1 MANTDLHTAKAVN
14 EAMGSVQ
21 LWLRSAM
28 GQKQTFGDTLSN
40 VRFRG
45 LSGHRKGADA
55 ESQSECPLLG
65 VKRTFTSCPL
75 YVRL

>member
-40 VRFRG
+40 VRFWG
-45 LSGHRKGADA
+45 QSGHRKTADA
-55 ESQSECPLLG
+55 AS
-65 VKRTFTSCPL
+65 
-75 YVRL
+75 

>member
-40 VRFRG
+40 VCFRG
-45 LSGHRKGADA
+45 QSGHPKVTIGVSRF
-55 ESQSECPLLG
+55 ECLLSG
-65 VKRTFTSCPL
+65 VKRTFASYPL
-75 YVRL
+75 NVC

>member
-1 MANTDLHTAKAVN
+1 
-14 EAMGSVQ
+14 
-21 LWLRSAM
+21 M

-65 VKRTFTSCPL
+65 VKRTSRHA
-75 YVRL
+75 RLNVCL

>member
-28 GQKQTFGDTLSN
+28 GQKQTFGETPSN
-40 VRFRG
+40 VRYWG
-45 LSGHRKGADA
+45 QSGHSSAAAIISNTMENSFR
-55 ESQSECPLLG
+55 
-65 VKRTFTSCPL
+65 
-75 YVRL
+75 